1 LNESSPITIIVGA
14 LIATLALA
22 VVVQQVDGFGVSAGE
37 NTDVDQFGS
46 LVNSI
51 EEECS
56 RLNEY
61 GNIITSSTE
70 VEITRGS
77 ITINDSTMEAEYSSE
92 ETEDERDIECEPDFS
107 FETSDQIDSD
117 NTLEQGTYDITF
129 SDTDEGL
136 KVEVS

>member
-1 LNESSPITIIVGA
+1 MNESSPITIIVGA
-14 LIATLALA
+14 LVATLALT

-46 LVNSI
+46 LVNNI
-51 EEECS
+51 QEECT

-77 ITINDSTMEAEYSSE
+77 ITINDSTMTAEYSSE
-92 ETEDERDIECEPDFS
+92 ETEDERDIECEPGFS

-117 NTLEQGTYDITF
+117 STLEQGTYDITF
-129 SDTDEGL
+129 SDSDEGL